1 MPAISINAVMNT
13 EEDNIFNFIH
23 DKLFLGVGDYEY
35 YLTDKGSYIVSGK
48 PFYSGIEEWAKEQ
61 GISENC
67 DRKYKTYD
75 ECPPKVKALLEKKYY
90 QTIAKWLKE
99 RDIPQDELKML
110 ELLHLQFKAIE
121 DYSKGIDP
129 DNAKKIIAGTQIATG
144 KNCLEYLLSLKE
156 MSGPIQYNPGKYYW
170 TSMTD
175 RQGSQLCAALTGID
189 PSRISRFDDDDY
201 DDFPI
206 FDDDLPIIDDD
217 DLPIIMENAHPD
229 RGSLLDRMHNQFLQ
243 YQGLIN
249 EITEEQTE
257 ILRSS
262 LDEIYYNSDASVH
275 SRILNMVKIATEYF
289 KDRDIA
295 IKYISNN
302 YDTKAREIDIKNEH
316 HSKGK

>member
-1 MPAISINAVMNT
+1 MPAIFMNAAMNT
-13 EEDNIFNFIH
+13 KEDNIFNFIS
-23 DKLFLGVGDYEY
+23 DKLAFGVGDYEY
-35 YLTDKGSYIVSGK
+35 YLTDKGSYIVTGYPFFSGVK
-48 PFYSGIEEWAKEQ
+48 EWAQKW
-61 GISENC
+61 GIFEYC
-67 DRKYKTYD
+67 DNKYKSYD

-90 QTIAKWLKE
+90 QTIANWLKE
-99 RDIPQDELKML
+99 CDISQDELKTI
-110 ELLHLQFKAIE
+110 ELLHLQYKAIK

-156 MSGPIQYNPGKYYW
+156 MSGPIQYDPGKYYW

-175 RQGSQLCAALTGID
+175 RQGSQLCAALTGVD
-189 PSRISRFDDDDY
+189 PSRKSRFY
-201 DDFPI
+201 DDS
-206 FDDDLPIIDDD
+206 
-217 DLPIIMENAHPD
+217 PIIMEDTHPD
-229 RGSLLDRMHNQFLQ
+229 RGSLLSRMHNQFLQ

-257 ILRSS
+257 ILRSN
-262 LDEIYYNSDASVH
+262 LDDIYYNSNASVH
-275 SRILNMVKIATEYF
+275 SRILNMIKIATEYF

-302 YDTKAREIDIKNEH
+302 YDTKARKNDIENEQ